1 MTLQRLA
8 RITVLCGILGLGFA
22 ACAVDPI
29 AGGRITALPSQP
41 TASYRV
47 VECVITN
54 GQKRVRL
61 DKPVW
66 YYVGYDAAG
75 PLVFEKG
82 PTGRVVAF
90 DNRWTDKRGSHSLV
104 WVHGGQ
110 YGYHIIRPWV
120 ASKPAER
127 ILWLRKDLRQSEGL
141 WRPRPKGVPHARCPM
156 ERQKKVV
163 EPRPAVAR

>member
-1 MTLQRLA
+1 M
-8 RITVLCGILGLGFA
+8 
-22 ACAVDPI
+22 
-29 AGGRITALPSQP
+29 PSEP

-66 YYVGYDAAG
+66 YYVGSDPAG

-82 PTGRVVAF
+82 PTGRIVAF

-104 WVHGGQ
+104 WVYGGR

-120 ASKPAER
+120 ASQPAER
-127 ILWLRKDLRQSEGL
+127 LLWLRKDLRQVGGE
-141 WRPRPKGVPHARCPM
+141 WRPRPKGVPYARCPM
-156 ERQKKVV
+156 ERQKPTAPK
-163 EPRPAVAR
+163 PAVAR